1 MYSLKKS
8 YHVLRPVLSF
18 IPVGSFMI
26 GIFMSFFDPFSW
38 ILYRHSSVFI
48 FLVLSILS
56 LPVFLWSYFSIFLMG
71 VSSSCLN
78 SLVDA
83 GDSDLKGFRKDYQNP
98 IVFFGVSP
106 LQMKVII
113 VLSATFSFVIG
124 LYVSFVFAAL
134 ILVGILVSISYSY
147 YPRMKMY
154 SPFDVVWNALGLFAL
169 PFISGWIV
177 YHSSSQVLF
186 YSLYVYAFSFYFLA
200 GEWFN
205 YLLFLMLVVRVYW
218 FPFRELL
225 GGSLIGGA
233 FYVITAVLDYDSDKE
248 AYIKT
253 IGVLLGKRYAL
264 LFSLL
269 LYVSGVLILFDHL
282 VFDIG
287 TTLLTSSISIFM
299 IYLVIKPE
307 KTVLWNFL
315 RLALITTLI
324 LIALEI
330 ILRVSIL

>member
-1 MYSLKKS
+1 MPSLKRL
-8 YHVLRPVLSF
+8 YHVVRPVLSF

-26 GIFMSFFDPFSW
+26 GSIMSLFDPFSW
-38 ILYRHSSVFI
+38 SLYRHSSVFM

-56 LPVFLWSYFSIFLMG
+56 LPVFLLSYLSVFLLG

-83 GDSDLKGFRKDYQNP
+83 ADSDLKGFRKDYQNP
-98 IVFFGVSP
+98 VVYHGVSP
-106 LQMKVII
+106 FQMKII
-113 VLSATFSFVIG
+113 TVFSAAVSFVIS

-134 ILVGILVSISYSY
+134 VLVGNLVSISYSY
-147 YPRMKMY
+147 YPRMKMRA
-154 SPFDVVWNALGLFAL
+154 PFDVVWNAVGLFAL

-177 YHSSSQVLF
+177 YHSSSQVLV
-186 YSLYVYAFSFYFLA
+186 YSFCVYGSSFYFLA
-200 GEWFN
+200 GEWFD
-205 YLLFLMLVVRVYW
+205 YLLISMLAVRASW
-218 FPFRELL
+218 FPFHELL

-248 AYIKT
+248 ACIKT

-264 LFSLL
+264 LFSLA
-269 LYVSGVLILFDHL
+269 LYASGVLIMFDHL
-282 VFDIG
+282 VFDVG
-287 TTLLTSSISIFM
+287 TILLTSSIAIFM

-307 KTVLWNFL
+307 KTGLWNL
-315 RLALITTLI
+315 LKLALITTLI

-330 ILRVSIL
+330 ILRVSIH